1 MKLQDFT
8 DAQLLAEVGRRLARA
23 SGEFR
28 PCTTCARFRP
38 GGYGAPDSYNPCQ
51 AGHDMEF
58 RMPDDSNFP
67 DADEWGF
74 TRPGCESRE
83 EAEPDPAPAMRRPS
97 LRRV

>member
-23 SGEFR
+23 SGEFLA
-28 PCTTCARFRP
+28 CTTCARFRP
-38 GGYGAPDSYNPCQ
+38 GGYGAPDSYNPCK

-58 RMPDDSNFP
+58 RMPDDANYP
-67 DADEWGF
+67 DADAWGF

-83 EAEPDPAPAMRRPS
+83 ECAEEASATRR
-97 LRRV
+97 